1 MKIQS
6 LVVLHLCNCNCICA
20 IFNQKKNECLIFI
33 CDHKNNYY
41 IVYQLHN
48 GFFLKLNDN
57 FREMNK
63 LFDIVLYIASS
74 IGAAAA
80 VRFVSTI
87 QLLFAIL
94 IEHKT
99 KLSVRN

>member
-1 MKIQS
+1 M
-6 LVVLHLCNCNCICA
+6 LCNCTCA
-20 IFNQKKNECLIFI
+20 IFNQNKNEYITYTYFIFI